1 MTLAERWGGGSGTN
15 LLARGLQIVL
25 FVLIGAGILIGKS
38 DLIVNG
44 VLALPIVFFP
54 KFLEWHYHHQV
65 DPRLSLWIT
74 IAAVVH
80 VAGFLGPYSVQS
92 GLLSWYDQVAHA
104 LSASFVAGMGYAVIL
119 ALDRNSNQVRFPEK
133 FRFVFTIC
141 FILAFG
147 VAWEIV
153 EFGLSGLTTLL
164 GGGNSALVQ
173 YGKDD
178 IVFDLIFNTLAA
190 IFVGLWGTSYFNDI
204 TSILTRRNR
213 EPGNP

>member
-1 MTLAERWGGGSGTN
+1 
-15 LLARGLQIVL
+15 
-25 FVLIGAGILIGKS
+25 
-38 DLIVNG
+38 
-44 VLALPIVFFP
+44 
-54 KFLEWHYHHQV
+54 
-65 DPRLSLWIT
+65 
-74 IAAVVH
+74 
-80 VAGFLGPYSVQS
+80 
-92 GLLSWYDQVAHA
+92 
-104 LSASFVAGMGYAVIL
+104 MGYAVIL

-178 IVFDLIFNTLAA
+178 IVFDLIFNTLSA